1 VGWLGAAINPYN
13 NGAFTMDLQNKV
25 ALVTGGSSGIGRSGA
40 LLLAKHGAKVV
51 VAARREAEGQAV
63 VDQIR
68 QWGGESSFIK
78 TDVSQPAE
86 IEALIQKTVSL
97 YGQLDYAFNNAG
109 TEGAFAPMPQLT
121 EENWDHTIDTNLK
134 AVWLCLKYEM
144 EQMIKQGTGGAIV
157 NTSSWLAKG
166 GMLGSTIYSASKGG
180 LDGMVRA
187 AALEGAQHGIRV
199 NNVNPGI
206 IDTEMFRR
214 FGNPDDPRDV
224 VVQAFTHHIPMKR
237 LGESEEVAEAVV
249 WLCSKATAYITGQT
263 IAIDGGF
270 AIPGFRY

>member
-1 VGWLGAAINPYN
+1 
-13 NGAFTMDLQNKV
+13 MDLQNKV
-25 ALVTGGSSGIGRSGA
+25 ALVTGGSSGMGRSTA
-40 LLLAKHGAKVV
+40 LLFAKHGAKVV
-51 VAARREAEGQAV
+51 IAARRETEGQAV
-63 VDQIR
+63 VDEIR
-68 QWGGESSFIK
+68 QSGGEASFVQ

-109 TEGAFAPMPQLT
+109 TEGVFAPMSQLT
-121 EENWDHTIDTNLK
+121 EANWDHTMTTNLK
-134 AVWLCLKYEM
+134 AVWLCLKYEI
-144 EQMIKQGTGGAIV
+144 EQMIHQGTGGTIV

-166 GMLGSTIYSASKGG
+166 GMLGSTIYSASKAG

-187 AALEGAQHGIRV
+187 AALECAQHGIRV
-199 NNVNPGI
+199 NNINPGI

-214 FGNPDDPRDV
+214 FGNPDDPDDAV
-224 VVQAFTHHIPMKR
+224 VKAFTQHIPMKR

-249 WLCSKATAYITGQT
+249 WLCSDAASYITGQT
-263 IAIDGGF
+263 IALDGGF

>member
-1 VGWLGAAINPYN
+1 
-13 NGAFTMDLQNKV
+13 MDLQNKV
-25 ALVTGGSSGIGRSGA
+25 ALVTGASSGMGRSTA
-40 LLLAKHGAKVV
+40 LLFANRGAKVV
-51 VAARREAEGQAV
+51 VAARRVAEGQTV
-63 VDQIR
+63 VDQIL
-68 QWGGESSFIK
+68 QSGGEASFVK
-78 TDVSQPAE
+78 TDVSQTAE
-86 IEALIQKTVSL
+86 IEALIQKTIAL
-97 YGQLDYAFNNAG
+97 YGQLDYVFNNAG
-109 TEGAFAPMPQLT
+109 TEGVFAPMPQLT
-121 EENWDHTIDTNLK
+121 EAIWDHTITTNLK

-144 EQMIKQGTGGAIV
+144 EQMIRQGTGGAIV

-187 AALEGAQHGIRV
+187 AALECAQHRIRV

-214 FGNPDDPRDV
+214 FGNPDDPGDV
-224 VVQAFTHHIPMKR
+224 VVKTFTNHIPLKR
-237 LGESEEVAEAVV
+237 LGESAEVAEAVV
-249 WLCSKATAYITGQT
+249 WLCSDAAAYITGQT

>member
-1 VGWLGAAINPYN
+1 MMN
-13 NGAFTMDLQNKV
+13 NLHNKV
-25 ALVTGGSSGIGRSGA
+25 ALITGGSSGMGRA
-40 LLLAKHGAKVV
+40 AAVQFAKQGAKVV
-51 VAARREAEGQAV
+51 VAARREAQGNETV
-63 VDQIR
+63 EQIR
-68 QWGGESSFIK
+68 RLGGEASFVK

-86 IEALIQKTVSL
+86 IEALIQKTIAL

-109 TEGAFAPMPQLT
+109 TEGVFAPMPQLT
-121 EENWDHTIDTNLK
+121 EANWDHTITTNLK
-134 AVWLCLKYEM
+134 AVWLCLKYEI
-144 EQMIKQGTGGAIV
+144 EQMIRQGTGGAIV

-166 GMLGSTIYSASKGG
+166 GLLGSTIYSASKSG

-187 AALEGAQHGIRV
+187 AALECAQHGIRV

-214 FGNPDDPRDV
+214 FGNPDDPNDA

-237 LGESEEVAEAVV
+237 LGSSEEVAEAIV
-249 WLCSKATAYITGQT
+249 WLCSDAASYITGQT
-263 IAIDGGF
+263 ISIDGGF

>member
-1 VGWLGAAINPYN
+1 
-13 NGAFTMDLQNKV
+13 MDLQNKV
-25 ALVTGGSSGIGRSGA
+25 ALVTGGSSGMGRSTA
-40 LLLAKHGAKVV
+40 LLFAKQGAKVV
-51 VAARREAEGQAV
+51 VAARRETEGQAV

-68 QWGGESSFIK
+68 QSGGEASFVK

-109 TEGAFAPMPQLT
+109 TEGVFAPMSQLT
-121 EENWDHTIDTNLK
+121 EADWDHTITTNLK

-144 EQMIKQGTGGAIV
+144 EQMIRQGTGGAIV

-166 GMLGSTIYSASKGG
+166 GLLGSTIYSTSKAG

-187 AALEGAQHGIRV
+187 AALECAQHNVRV

-214 FGNPDDPRDV
+214 FGNPDDPNDRV
-224 VVQAFTHHIPMKR
+224 VKTFTQHIPMQR
-237 LGESEEVAEAVV
+237 LGSSDEVAEAVV
-249 WLCSKATAYITGQT
+249 WLCSDAARYITGET
-263 IAIDGGF
+263 IAVDGGF